1 MSLDYE
7 DGERLIHTE
16 PTELSHSGNLAPEEG
31 QELPNED
38 AVSIRTDTEDI
49 VAPGAVAI
57 REGEPVGVLVHVPSA
72 LGVEQSHGRRKSPW
86 LIAGG
91 IALSAVVAAGVFI
104 ATKGTSTSRDTSPI
118 RPTTTGS
125 APNPGTAR
133 GAEATPS
140 AQQSQNVIDRP
151 KAAGVLDLQTIL
163 PGEKTIAVPWGRDG
177 KQTVLLP
184 AALRD
189 PSDPLQFMESFMML
203 ANYYIYTDD
212 PVISAEI
219 TKIFGNE
226 AGSPVMQGLDREKT
240 SYKLIHPESG
250 NASTQSYPLFRDFAA
265 LPAQFAHTYNDDYGN
280 EAIRLINGVVGGDSP
295 LIYGDQSI
303 AWGDPN
309 ADYNWQA
316 GTSLSASLDQFMVG
330 YKKDPANGAITIQS
344 MTVHSKDPTFTW

>member
-7 DGERLIHTE
+7 DGEHLIHPE
-16 PTELSHSGNLAPEEG
+16 PTELPHSGNLTPEEG
-31 QELPNED
+31 QELPHED
-38 AVSIRTDTEDI
+38 AVSIRTDTETI
-49 VAPGAVAI
+49 VAPDAVAI
-57 REGEPVGVLVHVPSA
+57 REGEPVGVLVHVPSPPEI
-72 LGVEQSHGRRKSPW
+72 EQSHGRRKGPL
-86 LIAGG
+86 LIAGTL
-91 IALSAVVAAGVFI
+91 ALSALVAAGVFI
-104 ATKGTSTSRDTSPI
+104 ATKGNSANQDTAPI
-118 RPTTTGS
+118 RPTTIGS
-125 APNPGTAR
+125 SPNPGSTQ
-133 GAEATPS
+133 GTETVPS
-140 AQQSQNVIDRP
+140 AQHLQNIIDRP

-163 PGEKTIAVPWGRDG
+163 PGEKTIEVPWGRDG

-189 PSDPLQFMESFMML
+189 PSNPLQFMESFMML

-265 LPAQFAHTYNDDYGN
+265 QPAQFAHTYNDDYGN

-316 GTSLSASLDQFMVG
+316 GNSYSATLDQFMVG
-330 YKKDPANGAITIQS
+330 YKKDPTNGAITIQS
-344 MTVHSKDPTFTW
+344 MTVHSKDATFTW